1 MNEFEAAEWLGCDVE
16 YFLKNWAKWQV
27 QEWSET
33 DKQMIIWKHIWN
45 SGLKNVYQD
54 KVAA

>member
-1 MNEFEAAEWLGCDVE
+1 
-16 YFLKNWAKWQV
+16 V